1 MGEKKNVMIF
11 IDYENLHKTLIK
23 NNQNLIGTL
32 FFEKLKKWCEEKC
45 LRILDIKVYCNF
57 DIDDL
62 YQSHHQS
69 KLQEYGIETY
79 HTSNKGKNYSDLK
92 ITTDLLEEL
101 YENSNIDGFIII
113 SNDKDMTPLIKIIKR
128 YKEFV
133 YLLTNQN
140 SYDINLRN
148 FPDEIYILEETVF
161 KIKEEKIKNE
171 IKNYKKYEE
180 NIVKSL
186 EDYVDNTRVL
196 KNRDLEY
203 IIKSNIP
210 YFKLPNYEILYHYKN
225 AVQNLKLEVY
235 KYKYNEKDLYSV
247 YPTSK
252 KEVYLNNNLFVEGD
266 ILTKEKAVEFLEKE
280 IEKSYS
286 IVRN

>member
-1 MGEKKNVMIF
+1 M
-11 IDYENLHKTLIK
+11 
-23 NNQNLIGTL
+23 
-32 FFEKLKKWCEEKC
+32 
-45 LRILDIKVYCNF
+45 DIKVYCNF